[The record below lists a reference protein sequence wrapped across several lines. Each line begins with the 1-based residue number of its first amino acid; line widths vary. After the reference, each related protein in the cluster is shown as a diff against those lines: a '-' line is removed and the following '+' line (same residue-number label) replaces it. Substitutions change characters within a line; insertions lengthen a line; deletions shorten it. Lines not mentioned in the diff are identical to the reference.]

1 MNFYHFVAAVSM
13 LFFSGMASA
22 IDLNAPAPILPVPKE
37 ESKTSDQ
44 ITSPITDSITNYR
57 GFQLPSHQSQ
67 CYTPQIAVLSRL
79 IVMDWHCVQLEKHR
93 ALLSL
98 LFLVS
103 WALTVFTII
112 MSA

>member
-1 MNFYHFVAAVSM
+1 MNAYHFVAVTLM
-13 LFFSGMASA
+13 LLSTGMASA
-22 IDLNAPAPILPVPKE
+22 IDLNAPPATPPVSKE
-37 ESKTSDQ
+37 ESKTADQ
-44 ITSPITDSITNYR
+44 ITSPITDSISNYR
-57 GFQLPSHQSQ
+57 GFQLPAHQSQ
-67 CYTPQIAVLSRL
+67 CYTPKFTVLNRS

-98 LFLVS
+98 LFLTS